1 LVTCENCKEDVPET
15 LFCLK
20 CGYPLYVN
28 TQAEE
33 GGFGGAPPEPIERE
47 GNVSNLV
54 HEPIPTAVALDDVV
68 TGPTHIDLT
77 DFGSPGLV
85 ESNLQALHERT
96 EDGDLEW
103 ITLIKE
109 SRALHGAR
117 GGGVEVEWIRLIRR
131 ERELRRRPTSIGI
144 VNG

>member
-1 LVTCENCKEDVPET
+1 MVTCENCKEEVPET

-28 TQAEE
+28 AQAEE
-33 GGFGGAPPEPIERE
+33 GGFWGAHPEPIERE
-47 GNVSNLV
+47 GNASNLV
-54 HEPIPTAVALDDVV
+54 HEPIPTAVVLDEVV
-68 TGPTHIDLT
+68 TGPIHIELT
-77 DFGSPGLV
+77 DFGSPGSV

-103 ITLIKE
+103 ITLFKE

-117 GGGVEVEWIRLIRR
+117 GGGVEVVWIRLIRR
-131 ERELRRRPTSIGI
+131 ERELRRRLTSIDV